1 MKIQKYEIYLK
12 PLDDHKCPDCG
23 ERVERRRR
31 HLWQRAVSFA
41 LPLRNYQCTRCYR
54 RFFAFSPLWKQMKPA
69 EKILRV
75 LATGVVLLA
84 STYIILRIIFALF
97 STIMT

>member
-1 MKIQKYEIYLK
+1 
-12 PLDDHKCPDCG
+12 
-23 ERVERRRR
+23 
-31 HLWQRAVSFA
+31 
-41 LPLRNYQCTRCYR
+41 
-54 RFFAFSPLWKQMKPA
+54 MKPA